1 MTEIELYRN
10 DGIHCLGVTC
20 CASGSRAVLT
30 SSMQRVSRL
39 TQRDRGWKMP
49 GRQEHVQS
57 FDVLQVVATLQNGI
71 FCVPGMVISSGS
83 SHKTDFLV
91 QEKRLSFIIQVHDLM
106 IVNDDFLIGR
116 EAFVPLVPFM
126 GPLMV
131 LDSFS
136 LLSIWSQLMQS
147 LIFT

>member
-1 MTEIELYRN
+1 
-10 DGIHCLGVTC
+10 
-20 CASGSRAVLT
+20 
-30 SSMQRVSRL
+30 
-39 TQRDRGWKMP
+39 MP

-57 FDVLQVVATLQNGI
+57 FDILQVVATLQNGI
-71 FCVPGMVISSGS
+71 FCVPGMVVSSGS

-106 IVNDDFLIGR
+106 IMNDDFLIGR